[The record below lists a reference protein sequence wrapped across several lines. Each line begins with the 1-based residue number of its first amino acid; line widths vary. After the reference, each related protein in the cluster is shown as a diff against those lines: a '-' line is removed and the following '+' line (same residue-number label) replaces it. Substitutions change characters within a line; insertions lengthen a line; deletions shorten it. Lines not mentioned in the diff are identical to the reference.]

1 MTISWKI
8 FRWKIIGLITVFFVM
23 ATAIAHAQE
32 IDATVTIDR
41 SQLSSTSL
49 NYLNDFPKKLEVYIN
64 EYDWIDA
71 SFQEQERIGMEIQ
84 ITLLSMDSDYNFEAQ
99 IVIQSRRPI
108 YHTTQETP
116 LFFFNDSNW
125 SFNYTPNR
133 TLIHD
138 DLQFD
143 ALTSLIDF
151 YVHVVL
157 GYDFDSFEE
166 LAGTP
171 YFSQAQDI
179 VSLAQSASANG
190 WSRTTNNRRNRTQL
204 IESLLNNSY
213 SEFRNA
219 VYQYHRQ
226 GLDLFVDNPQK
237 ARQQILQAFEKI
249 QEAQRTTS
257 GNLVFDTFFNAKYRE
272 IVSIFEDAD
281 PQVRLDAY
289 NLLSEIDQGHLS
301 EYQKLQ

>member
-1 MTISWKI
+1 MTISWNLYDW
-8 FRWKIIGLITVFFVM
+8 RNIGFAALFLLMT
-23 ATAIAHAQE
+23 TAVAYPQE
-32 IDATVTIDR
+32 IDATVTVDR

-49 NYLNDFPKKLEVYIN
+49 DYLNDFSNKLEVYIN

-71 SFQEQERIGMEIQ
+71 NFQETERIGLDIQ
-84 ITLLSMDSDYNFEAQ
+84 ITLLSMDNDYNFEAQ
-99 IVIQSRRPI
+99 IIIQSRRPI
-108 YHTTQETP
+108 YNTAQETS

-125 SFNYTPNR
+125 GFNYTPNR

-138 DLQFD
+138 ELQFD

-151 YVHVVL
+151 YAYTVL
-157 GYDFDSFEE
+157 GYDFDSFKK

-171 YFSQAQDI
+171 YFSQAQNI
-179 VSLAQSASANG
+179 VSLAQSASADG
-190 WSRTTNNRRNRTQL
+190 WSRTSNNRRNRTQL
-204 IESLLNNSY
+204 IANLLNSSY
-213 SEFRNA
+213 SEFRTA
-219 VYQYHRQ
+219 IYQYHRK
-226 GLDLFVDNPQK
+226 GLDVFVDNPKQ
-237 ARQQILQAFEKI
+237 ARQQVLQALEKI
-249 QEAQRTTS
+249 QEAQRATS
-257 GNLVFDTFFNAKYRE
+257 SSLVFDTFFNAKYRE